1 MKKWLMALAFGCM
14 ALAPLQAA
22 EAQQLKVGDKVPN
35 FTLRDV
41 EGHTLRWAD
50 YRGKAVWLTFMHSQC
65 GPCLQEAPYL
75 QKVQQETARR
85 GGAVIALS
93 MDEDSV
99 ENIRRYQKRF
109 KTTYRIA
116 IDQGKKTYGRFGTA
130 IPSSALIDSNGVI
143 RAIHNYFEPAE
154 FEKQK
159 KVFLGLLPRKR

>member
-1 MKKWLMALAFGCM
+1 MKKWFTAIAFGCM
-14 ALAPLQAA
+14 LLAPLRTAQA
-22 EAQQLKVGDKVPN
+22 QVLKVGDKVPN

-41 EGHTLRWAD
+41 EGRTLRWTD

-75 QKVQQETARR
+75 QKVQQVASKR

-99 ENIRRYQKRF
+99 ENIRRYQAKF

-130 IPSSALIDSNGVI
+130 IPSSALIDANGVI
-143 RAIHNYFEPAE
+143 RSIHNGFEPAE
-154 FEKQK
+154 FEKQR
-159 KVFLGLLPRKR
+159 KVFLGLLPGKR